1 MTTGERVKARLEE
14 LEMSQSELARRV
26 GVSQNAIWHLIQKSK
41 SGSRHLP
48 QIAREL
54 GVSVEY
60 LEGEGGNRSTHEGV
74 ERSDMVPVEIVDL
87 AYGMGGTFL
96 DEDADSRIEEFPL
109 SFLRQFTKSDP
120 GQLLIAEGMGDSM
133 LPTIGPSDLVLID
146 RGQHTLN
153 INDRIWACAVGEIGM
168 IKRLRVRGEMVT
180 ILSDNEN
187 VSDDQAADGELHIVG
202 RVVGKFSRL

>member
-1 MTTGERVKARLEE
+1 MTIGERVKLRLEE
-14 LEMSQSELARRV
+14 LDMSQSELARRV

-41 SGSRHLP
+41 TGSRHLP
-48 QIAREL
+48 KIAREL
-54 GVSVEY
+54 GVSIEY
-60 LEGEGGNRSTHEGV
+60 LGGDGPPVTTPGDQQ
-74 ERSDMVPVEIVDL
+74 SDMVPVEIVDL

-120 GQLLIAEGMGDSM
+120 SQLLIAEGMGDSM
-133 LPTIGPSDLVLID
+133 VPTIGPSDLVLID
-146 RGQHTLN
+146 RGQNTLN

-168 IKRLRVRGEMVT
+168 IKRLRVRGEAVT

-187 VSDDQAADGELHIVG
+187 VSDDHAADGELHIIG
-202 RVVGKFSRL
+202 RVAGKFSRL